1 LNTNTFSDEIQVGV
15 WRVAPLAGRISCEG
29 VERALEPK
37 VMDLLILLASKAA
50 DVIPHE
56 EILAA
61 LWPNTVVG
69 DDTLARCVSKLRKA
83 LGDDPKAP
91 RYVETISKRGYR
103 LIAPVSRSGPP
114 PLRRR
119 SRLLAVARSSA
130 PFTFFSPVVRQG
142 SSKKRRSLWTP

>member
-1 LNTNTFSDEIQVGV
+1 
-15 WRVAPLAGRISCEG
+15 
-29 VERALEPK
+29 
-37 VMDLLILLASKAA
+37 MDLLILLASKAA

-119 SRLLAVARSSA
+119 SRLLAVAIGAGTIAVIFAIAGFGVLRMPSS
-130 PFTFFSPVVRQG
+130 PD
-142 SSKKRRSLWTP
+142 SSMALSARAHDAYFQYTRADNETAIA